1 MVFSMSFMTEDDLAR
16 EEEEIGGEMVEL
28 EEGSFLYIH
37 RSAFMKLLGSSC
49 QLDVKGEVEFIDK
62 EGFKINP
69 NV

>member
-1 MVFSMSFMTEDDLAR
+1 
-16 EEEEIGGEMVEL
+16 
-28 EEGSFLYIH
+28 
-37 RSAFMKLLGSSC
+37 MKLLGSSC

>member
-1 MVFSMSFMTEDDLAR
+1 MLADAHPR
-16 EEEEIGGEMVEL
+16 SPPPRPLITL
-28 EEGSFLYIH
+28 TQGSFLYIH

-49 QLDVKGEVEFIDK
+49 QLDVKGEVEFLDK